1 MSPLDDAIAHLARTE
16 SVLVCLDFDGTLA
29 EFNTDPYA
37 VRAHPEALAAIETLL
52 SLPHT
57 EVAVLTGRHLEGLA
71 EVLPETPS
79 LQELVR
85 VGSHGAEPGPT
96 LEPEDAAYLERI
108 GSELERIATPPA
120 YVEEKPYQRV
130 LHVAPLAAS
139 DPERARDLLRAASS
153 LDTGSRPVTP
163 GHNVVEFSA
172 VAVTKGSWLAQR
184 KRDFAAT
191 FFAGDDT
198 TDETAMA
205 VLNQGPDVGVKVG
218 RQESAARYRVA
229 GVSEMAQLL
238 TQLARERRSYL
249 AETS

>member
-1 MSPLDDAIAHLARTE
+1 MSPLDDAIANLAHAK
-16 SVLVCLDFDGTLA
+16 SLLICLDFDGTLA
-29 EFNTDPYA
+29 ELNTDPYA

-52 SLPHT
+52 PLPDT
-57 EVAVLTGRHLEGLA
+57 EVTVLTGRHLEGLA
-71 EVLPETPS
+71 EVLPATPS
-79 LQELVR
+79 LQGLVR

-96 LEPEDAAYLERI
+96 LGPDDAVYLERI
-108 GSELERIATPPA
+108 GNELERIATPPA

-139 DPERARDLLRAASS
+139 DPERARELLRAARA

-172 VAVTKGSWLAQR
+172 VDITKGTWLAQR

-191 FFAGDDT
+191 LFAGDDT

-205 VLNQGPDVGVKVG
+205 VLTQGPDVGVKVG
-218 RQESAARYRVA
+218 TQDSAARYRVA
-229 GVSEMAQLL
+229 NVAEMSRALS
-238 TQLARERRSYL
+238 QLARVRRSYL